1 MTTHGK
7 RRAPAAPASKR
18 RKTGDAA
25 AAAAA
30 TRFFAE
36 HDITVTGSAAPP
48 EACVRLED
56 APFAPALIAA
66 LHAQGFTAPSAVQ
79 GVTWPLAMRDVDVLA
94 IAGTGQGKTLA
105 YLLPA
110 LSRSASSDAGARHK
124 SAGPSCLVVVP
135 TRELALQVQAEAHK
149 FGAALGL
156 RASAWSKWPDLH
168 LRGLVAECRPPLPKR
183 PRTPR
188 EARPLTHSG
197 RPPGR
202 QAESPRRLDAPEK
215 QQRQWHSGTRLES
228 PRCHRPLVTALW

>member
-56 APFAPALIAA
+56 APFAPALVAA

-156 RASAWSKWPDLH
+156 RASAWSKWPGLAAA
-168 LRGLVAECRPPLPKR
+168 RGWWKRPP
-183 PRTPR
+183 TPR
-188 EARPLTHSG
+188 EAHPLTREDPQGAKRRALAAWVPQRSSSG
-197 RPPGR
+197 ALIPA
-202 QAESPRRLDAPEK
+202 QSRLDA
-215 QQRQWHSGTRLES
+215 
-228 PRCHRPLVTALW
+228 TALW

>member
-156 RASAWSKWPDLH
+156 RASACQSGLALQQPEGGG
-168 LRGLVAECRPPLPKR
+168 RGHPPLER
-183 PRTPR
+183 PTRSLGKTPR
-188 EARPLTHSG
+188 APSG
-197 RPPGR
+197 EPSPPGC
-202 QAESPRRLDAPEK
+202 PREVAA
-215 QQRQWHSGTRLES
+215 
-228 PRCHRPLVTALW
+228 AL

>member
-56 APFAPALIAA
+56 APFAPALVAA

-156 RASAWSKWPDLH
+156 RASAWSKWPGLAA
-168 LRGLVAECRPPLPKR
+168 RGWWKRPP
-183 PRTPR
+183 TPR
-188 EARPLTHSG
+188 EAHPLTREDPQGAKRRALAAWVPQRSSSG
-197 RPPGR
+197 ALIPA
-202 QAESPRRLDAPEK
+202 QSRLDA
-215 QQRQWHSGTRLES
+215 
-228 PRCHRPLVTALW
+228 TALW